1 MSLLTT
7 VYYNA
12 PDEGCSPCSYNML
25 DLGSSNY
32 CNLLYSFWVPVQI
45 QFVVTCPTN
54 ESRERSKFSI
64 FVSMHP
70 DSITQSNIIN
80 EMIHD
85 QSPYIPKDP
94 SSNTKSIHK
103 SISPTV
109 RNGATWSMSLAWF
122 CQLACNLPS
131 VLLQLLN
138 DRARKPFS
146 NFRNQRSLLRV
157 NIPFITKNEEWTYRA
172 CMYSRQPRV
181 LFP

>member
-1 MSLLTT
+1 MLLMKDVLHARTICST
-7 VYYNA
+7 WVQVIIAIYYIHF
-12 PDEGCSPCSYNML
+12 ESQFRS
-25 DLGSSNY
+25 
-32 CNLLYSFWVPVQI
+32 NLLSLAQRTNPVNDPNFPFSCRCILI
-45 QFVVTCPTN
+45 QSLKATPSTRWF
-54 ESRERSKFSI
+54 
-64 FVSMHP
+64 M
-70 DSITQSNIIN
+70 IN
-80 EMIHD
+80 HRIYRKM
-85 QSPYIPKDP
+85 PP
-94 SSNTKSIHK
+94 SKSIHK